1 MTVTATATALDTR
14 DMVVVH
20 DALRREYRFMPD
32 LVRGVAP
39 GDPMRVQVV
48 ADHVAL
54 VAGLLHHHHAGE
66 DRLLWPVLLPRVGDD
81 AADTVRLMERQH
93 IGIHAAQERADA
105 ALARWRVDGDVAAR
119 EESADALAEVGA
131 RLTEHLAA
139 EEAHL
144 LPLAAQH
151 LTADEWARLG
161 EEGMA
166 GVEKAQLPL
175 VLGMLMYQADPE
187 VIAGMLAHAPLPL
200 RMVMPHVA
208 PRTRN
213 RYVHHVYG
221 RTEL

>member
-1 MTVTATATALDTR
+1 MTTTTTTALDTR

-20 DALRREYRFMPD
+20 DALRREYRLMPD

-39 GDPMRVQVV
+39 GDSLRTQVV

-54 VAGLLHHHHAGE
+54 VAGLLHHHHTGE
-66 DRLLWPVLLPRVGDD
+66 DRLLWPVLLPRVADE
-81 AADTVRLMERQH
+81 AADTVQLMERQH
-93 IGIHAAQERADA
+93 VGIHQAQERADA
-105 ALARWRVDGDVAAR
+105 ALARWRADGDDAAR
-119 EESADALAEVGA
+119 EELADALTEVGA

-144 LPLAAQH
+144 LPLAAHH

-166 GVEKAQLPL
+166 GVEKKQLPL
-175 VLGMLMYQADPE
+175 VLGLLMYQADPE
-187 VIAGMLAHAPLPL
+187 VIAGMLAHAPLPV

-213 RYVHHVYG
+213 RYVRHVYG
-221 RTEL
+221 RTDL